1 VSVPKGVQ
9 RIGQDSSML
18 IRHVKQHG
26 GLPPVGVRLEALPAV
41 MQRGAACVTQ
51 YQAGAA
57 GGTRSTL
64 KQQPL
69 ATQLQERAL
78 QCKGMR
84 VLSHATRGSFSI
96 LQSICVT
103 ACQLIS

>member
-1 VSVPKGVQ
+1 
-9 RIGQDSSML
+9 ML

-26 GLPPVGVRLEALPAV
+26 CLPPVGVRVEALPAV
-41 MQRGAACVTQ
+41 MQRGAACVTE

-57 GGTRSTL
+57 CGARSTL

-78 QCKGMR
+78 HCRGMH
-84 VLSHATRGSFSI
+84 VHCHAIRCSFSI

-103 ACQLIS
+103 ACQLLS